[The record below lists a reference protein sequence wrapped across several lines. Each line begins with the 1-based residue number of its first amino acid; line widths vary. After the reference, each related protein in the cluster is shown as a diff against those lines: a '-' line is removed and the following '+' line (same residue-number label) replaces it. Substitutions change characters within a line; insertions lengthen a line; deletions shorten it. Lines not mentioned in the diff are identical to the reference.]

1 MHTETVVPVPSLTSG
16 HRHRTVPTVVGDL
29 LLVAHG
35 EALAGVYF
43 PGHWYPPTDEFC
55 GGSVPAERRDPVL
68 DAAAAQLGEYLAG
81 TRRTFDLPT
90 VTASDPFSERV
101 WALLRMIPYGHTTT
115 YGRLAIE
122 LGNRALAQRVGQAV
136 GHNPLSIVIPCHR
149 VLGADGSLTGYA
161 GGIERKQFLLDLEQ
175 PGTHLFRTPLAH
187 RG

>member
-1 MHTETVVPVPSLTSG
+1 MQTDTVFPVPPVTSG
-16 HRHRTVPTVVGDL
+16 PRHRTVPTVLGDL
-29 LLVAHG
+29 LLVAHD

-55 GGSVPAERRDPVL
+55 GRPVPAERPDPVL
-68 DAAAAQLGEYLAG
+68 DAAATQLGEYLAG
-81 TRRTFDLPT
+81 TRQTFDVPT
-90 VTASDPFSERV
+90 VTASDAFSERV
-101 WALLRMIPYGHTTT
+101 WALLRKIPYGRTTT

-149 VLGADGSLTGYA
+149 VVGADGSLTGYA

-175 PGTHLFRTPLAH
+175 PGTYLFRTPFAD